1 MFCSTLNNQ
10 MVFLGIRAPNSN
22 GWIIRIIRDAAGLE
36 RKNIRQK
43 SSIYIIYIFIG
54 LISSLLYNVIYVYI
68 MSVYMLYIYIHARNC
83 FTF

>member
-43 SSIYIIYIFIG
+43 SSIY
-54 LISSLLYNVIYVYI
+54 V
-68 MSVYMLYIYIHARNC
+68 YIYIYIYYIHWFN
-83 FTF
+83 TIIVI